1 MDTTT
6 TTTPRV
12 TCSYLNSYVGRN
24 VIIVGKV
31 IQLRGDEAIID
42 ADGNITARL
51 HRVSFLTP
59 PFFQSLAH
67 AHTPKS
73 PILEEEKNRKRGK
86 EWSNA
91 DEGE

>member
-1 MDTTT
+1 MDTT

-31 IQLRGDEAIID
+31 TQLRGDEAIID

-51 HRVSFLTP
+51 HRVSF
-59 PFFQSLAH
+59 
-67 AHTPKS
+67 
-73 PILEEEKNRKRGK
+73 
-86 EWSNA
+86 
-91 DEGE
+91 